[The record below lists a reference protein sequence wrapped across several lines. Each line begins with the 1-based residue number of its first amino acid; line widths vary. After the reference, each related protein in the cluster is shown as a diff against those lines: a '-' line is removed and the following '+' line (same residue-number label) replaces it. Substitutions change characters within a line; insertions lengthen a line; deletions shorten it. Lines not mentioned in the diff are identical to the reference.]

1 MMERSATMTHR
12 RVVVTGIGVV
22 CPVGNSL
29 ETTWQNISQGKS
41 GIDFIHNWDTQQS
54 NIKIAG
60 EVKDFDPTVLFG
72 RREARRIDRVT
83 QLAWAAAQ
91 QAVADAQL
99 SITDE
104 NRNDIGILVG
114 TGIGGLNTIVE
125 GTLEFA
131 QKGFRGVSPLLVP
144 MMLPDTAAGKIS
156 IEFGVNGPNMTL
168 STACA
173 TGNNALGE
181 AASWIQRG
189 MCDIVIAGAS
199 EAGLNPVAMAS
210 FDNMTALTRNP
221 DPTKACRPFE
231 RDRDGFVIAEGA
243 AILILESL
251 EGALARGAKIYGELL
266 GYGFTSD
273 AYHATAPAPDGHGAY
288 RAMAMALKSAGL
300 SPADID
306 YVNAHG
312 TGTPLNDHAETLAM
326 KKLFGERAYEV
337 PVSSTKS
344 MTGHMLGAA
353 AAVEAAI
360 SLMVIRDQF
369 IPPTLNL
376 DNPDPECDLD
386 YVPHT
391 GRSHSVQRV
400 MSNAFGFGGHNVVI
414 ILGRYHGN

>member
-1 MMERSATMTHR
+1 MTQR

-22 CPVGNSL
+22 CPVGNDL
-29 ETTWQNISQGKS
+29 NTTWQNVSQGKS
-41 GIDFIHNWDTQQS
+41 GIGFIRNWDTSKS

-60 EVKDFDPTVLFG
+60 EVKDFDPTALFG

-91 QAVADAQL
+91 QAVADAGLQ
-99 SITDE
+99 ITDE

-131 QKGFRGVSPLLVP
+131 EKGHRGVSPLLVP

-173 TGNNALGE
+173 TGNNAIGE

-189 MCDIVIAGAS
+189 MCEIVIAGAS

-221 DPTKACRPFE
+221 DPSKACRPFE

-251 EGALARGAKIYGELL
+251 EGALARGAKIYGEVL

-273 AYHATAPAPDGHGAY
+273 AYHATAPAPDGEGAR

-300 SPADID
+300 GLGDID

-326 KKLFGERAYEV
+326 KKLFGERVYEI

-369 IPPTLNL
+369 VPPTLNL
-376 DNPDPECDLD
+376 DQSDPECDLD
-386 YVPHT
+386 YVPHV
-391 GRSHSVQRV
+391 GRPHPVQRV

-414 ILGRYHGN
+414 ILGRYNGE